1 MCSHLLCIRRDADGQ
16 YQSQAGKRDFCS
28 NCCLLDAVEGSSGS
42 TCLCAGTVPTCAHH
56 DDPFPSRT
64 RALPGCPAWEMKSAL
79 NGKCNQAGPAR
90 EEKGQQKKNK
100 FRSWNGK
107 KKKLNAVCTAV
118 PVTPSTRKT
127 MVGKAGLSHQ
137 GGAERGDF
145 SFSRISASTQ
155 SFFSS
160 SGSGEGSSSVLS
172 PPQPSRAAGRG
183 QRGVS

>member
-118 PVTPSTRKT
+118 PVTPSTHKGRLVCPTK
-127 MVGKAGLSHQ
+127 VVQKGVNFPLAGFLLQHSP
-137 GGAERGDF
+137 F
-145 SFSRISASTQ
+145 LP
-155 SFFSS
+155 
-160 SGSGEGSSSVLS
+160 VLALEKG
-172 PPQPSRAAGRG
+172 AAGC
-183 QRGVS
+183 